1 MEHTKLALSA
11 VMIVA
16 VGLIGTNFV
25 TGLEMTGQEK
35 FDALSNSNVIYG
47 HITLVHSD
55 PDGNVLSYI
64 QTDNTVALIG
74 TDCMAEK
81 TFGSLLTNCTL
92 DSNADFFDTIA
103 LFNGQSFPVTM
114 NATGYDDVGGSPAK
128 DAGPGLLETAG
139 DGGPGVALNVNSL
152 QLTAGTVT
160 VNANATAG
168 TGTKIDI
175 TNTFTLDSG
184 TQVVDGAALVSN
196 DQSAILAGQ
205 TFDLVTLNQ
214 DDTLA
219 ITWTITIGSGQVNQ
233 P

>member
-1 MEHTKLALSA
+1 MATDGLS
-11 VMIVA
+11 
-16 VGLIGTNFV
+16 G
-25 TGLEMTGQEK
+25 
-35 FDALSNSNVIYG
+35 
-47 HITLVHSD
+47 
-55 PDGNVLSYI
+55 
-64 QTDNTVALIG
+64 
-74 TDCMAEK
+74 
-81 TFGSLLTNCTL
+81 
-92 DSNADFFDTIA
+92 
-103 LFNGQSFPVTM
+103 
-114 NATGYDDVGGSPAK
+114 
-128 DAGPGLLETAG
+128 TAG
-139 DGGPGVALNVNSL
+139 VD
-152 QLTAGTVT
+152 LTAASLGVTQGTVT

>member
-55 PDGNVLSYI
+55 PDGNVLAYI

-74 TDCMAEK
+74 LDCMAEK
-81 TFGSLLTNCTL
+81 TFGDLLTRCTI
-92 DSNADFFDTIA
+92 DNNNSIFDTIA
-103 LFNGQSFPVTM
+103 LFNGESFPVTM
-114 NATGYDDVGGSPAK
+114 NATGFDDVGGEPTK
-128 DAGPGLLETAG
+128 DTGNGLLETN
-139 DGGPGVALNVNSL
+139 GGGTGGVDIIAASL
-152 QLTAGTVT
+152 GITAGTVT

-184 TQVVDGAALVSN
+184 TQVVDGAVLASN

-205 TFDLVTLNQ
+205 TFDTVTLNQ

-219 ITWTITIGSGQVNQ
+219 ITWTITIGSGNVT

>member
-35 FDALSNSNVIYG
+35 LDALSNSNAIYG

-55 PDGNVLSYI
+55 PDGNILSYQ
-64 QTDNTVALIG
+64 QTDNFVALIG

-81 TFGSLLTNCTL
+81 TFGSPGEATNCTL
-92 DSNADFFDTIA
+92 TSNSDFFGTIA
-103 LFNGQSFPVTM
+103 LFGNGNVSVGTTRQSFPVTM
-114 NATGYDDVGGSPAK
+114 NATGYDGQVIGNGDGLLDGSPLVVITQT
-128 DAGPGLLETAG
+128 DL
-139 DGGPGVALNVNSL
+139 SIR
-152 QLTAGTVT
+152 QGTVS

-175 TNTFTLDSG
+175 TETFTSQDDEAH
-184 TQVVDGAALVSN
+184 VIDGAALVSN

-205 TFDLVTLNQ
+205 NFVEVTLNTS
-214 DDTLA
+214 DTLA
-219 ITWTITIGSGQVNQ
+219 ITWTITVGSG
-233 P
+233 